1 MVGIREGNWLVNEIQ
16 IWILWNLI
24 RTNFVVRIN
33 QVISQIM
40 NPLVIYL
47 FHFISSG
54 RIWIGV
60 DLSGLGIERVVKLGR
75 FVYFLSKIK
84 FMTSIRNKL
93 SPCQRVEVGS
103 LFFLYL
109 VVYYCT
115 GLWINPILSI
125 DIWLIKTSLLTS
137 LLIMVDI
144 YFLSRDIILKRV
156 EI

>member
-1 MVGIREGNWLVNEIQ
+1 MVGKRDSNMDIMKFNSNKFRGAH
-16 IWILWNLI
+16 
-24 RTNFVVRIN
+24 N

-93 SPCQRVEVGS
+93 SPCQRVEVCS

-115 GLWINPILSI
+115 GL
-125 DIWLIKTSLLTS
+125 
-137 LLIMVDI
+137 
-144 YFLSRDIILKRV
+144 
-156 EI
+156 